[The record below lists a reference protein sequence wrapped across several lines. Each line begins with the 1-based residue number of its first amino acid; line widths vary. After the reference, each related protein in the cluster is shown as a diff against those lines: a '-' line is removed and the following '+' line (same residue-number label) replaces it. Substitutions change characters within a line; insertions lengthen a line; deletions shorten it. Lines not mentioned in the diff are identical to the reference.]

1 MDPTHPPFP
10 NPFWQALITEQ
21 SATAIGS
28 LLARRY
34 RADVIPFA
42 ALREPTLAAMNDLR
56 EILAP
61 DESIYITGD
70 QLPEA
75 PGLKLGGNLPGWQM
89 HFSEPIPLIA
99 IESPTITLLCA
110 DDSPAMIALTDA
122 AFPGFF
128 RTRTYTL
135 GHYFG
140 IHVDGTLVAM
150 AGERIE
156 VPGYREISAVC
167 TLPGHTGRGYAAHL
181 LRHILHFHAT
191 SGVRSF
197 LHAAVANSRAIEL
210 YERLGFKKSLKIT
223 FNRIRRI

>member
-21 SATAIGS
+21 STVATGS
-28 LLARRY
+28 PIARRY
-34 RADVIPFA
+34 PADIIPFA
-42 ALREPTLAAMNDLR
+42 GLREPTQTAMTALRDL
-56 EILAP
+56 LAP

-75 PGLKLGGNLPGWQM
+75 PGLKLLGKLPGWQM
-89 HFSEPIPLIA
+89 HFTEPTPPIA
-99 IESPTITLLCA
+99 IETPSITLLSA
-110 DDSPAMIALTDA
+110 EDSPAMVALTDA

-128 RTRTYTL
+128 RNRTYTL

-150 AGERIE
+150 AGERLAL
-156 VPGYREISAVC
+156 PGYREISAVC

-181 LRHILHFHAT
+181 LRHILQFHVTA
-191 SGVRSF
+191 GLRSF
-197 LHAAVANSRAIEL
+197 LHVAGANQRAIEL
-210 YERLGFKKSLKIT
+210 YERLGFEKSQRIT
-223 FNRIRRI
+223 FNRIRRT